1 MAMNV
6 IQWRLRDVMDSHN
19 ISATSLAEK
28 LGVSKNAVSNLRG
41 VEMPRINGD
50 RLNGLVLALNELR
63 RANTD
68 LITPADLIQFSL
80 TTDEMKALGVK

>member
-1 MAMNV
+1 MNV

-50 RLNGLVLALNELR
+50 RLNSLVLALNALR

>member
-6 IQWRLRDVMDSHN
+6 IQWRLRDVMDAHG
-19 ISATSLAEK
+19 ISATLLAEK

-50 RLNGLVLALNELR
+50 RLNSLVLALNELR

-68 LITPADLIQFSL
+68 LITPADLLQFSL